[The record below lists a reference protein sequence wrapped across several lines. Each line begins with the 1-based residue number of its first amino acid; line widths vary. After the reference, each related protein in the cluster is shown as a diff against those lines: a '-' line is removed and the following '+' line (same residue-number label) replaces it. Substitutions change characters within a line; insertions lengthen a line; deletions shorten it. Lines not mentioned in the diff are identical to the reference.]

1 MTRPTHA
8 NQSPLKELSLGAI
21 VELLRANGMRITK
34 NRRQI
39 LDTLLRAGKP
49 LSLDEIQ
56 TRAGVAGDAPDYA
69 TVFRVMTLLESFQ
82 IAQRVHLNRPCSYYE
97 LVDPQQHYDHIICTE
112 CGSVTIMIDS
122 CPVERVERKIEKQ
135 YGFSE
140 IRHSLEFF
148 GKCRECR

>member
-112 CGSVTIMIDS
+112 CGSVTLMIDS

>member
-8 NQSPLKELSLGAI
+8 SQSPLKELSLGAI
-21 VELLRANGMRITK
+21 VELLRTNGMRITK

-112 CGSVTIMIDS
+112 CGQVTLMIDS

>member
-1 MTRPTHA
+1 MTRTTHA

-69 TVFRVMTLLESFQ
+69 TVFRVMTLLESLQ

-112 CGSVTIMIDS
+112 CGRVTLMIDS

>member
-1 MTRPTHA
+1 MTRHTHA
-8 NQSPLKELSLGAI
+8 NPSPLKELSVDAI

-34 NRRQI
+34 NRLQI
-39 LDTLLRAGKP
+39 LGTLLRAEEP

-56 TRAGVAGDAPDYA
+56 TRAKVDGDAPDYA
-69 TVFRVMTLLESFQ
+69 TVFRVMTLLESLQ
-82 IAQRVHLNRPCSYYE
+82 IAQKVPLNRSCSYYE
-97 LVDPQQHYDHIICTE
+97 LVNPQRHYDHIICTE
-112 CGSVTIMIDS
+112 CGRVTVMIDS

-148 GKCRECR
+148 GKCWECR